1 VTVGGGR
8 HVVWRR
14 LWSGVAIVALGCSGV
29 GPLSLPEPEPEPAPR
44 LVRSSEEVAPPSG
57 VLTVGVPA
65 EPTGWIVPEGD
76 DLAALDLAALWSLP
90 LYRFDPSGQ
99 PAQAFA
105 TDARISGDGRRV
117 EVDLAEGEWSD
128 GTPVTAEDVV
138 ATVAA
143 LRGTELGR
151 DLEVV
156 DEVVAVSPRTVR
168 FDLARPTVRWQML
181 LGPTGVLPAHVLADG
196 GLEAASTL
204 DVTGGGFRLTQRQ
217 EGLGAS
223 FAAHPASPLGPP
235 ALEELR
241 VLIVPSYDVALGL
254 LDAGRLDLAIGY
266 LAVGAVRRAA
276 ALDLEAAAP
285 VGGTWIGLHWSPEA
299 AVGRPERRGV
309 AAVLDVS
316 EQVEGLGLGEE
327 LHVPIL
333 AVAAP
338 EVPPPTSRMDDI
350 PAVEELTTTLVVRA
364 DEEALLLT
372 GRLVEAQLRAR
383 DGGVTLRR
391 ERTPADVG
399 VARDADLSLRVRRDG
414 PRPDLAPWLAAE
426 ASELARAADAA
437 PSAFD
442 EDVILALEA
451 GLDEAR
457 VVPLYRP
464 PVAHVWRAG
473 VEGVVPSAWPGA
485 GFAGAMR
492 WSLAGAP

>member
-1 VTVGGGR
+1 VSGGAR
-8 HVVWRR
+8 RRVAWRR
-14 LWSGVAIVALGCSGV
+14 LWSGVAIVALGCSGA
-29 GPLSLPEPEPEPAPR
+29 GPLPLPEAEPAPSPR
-44 LVRSSEEVAPPSG
+44 IVRSSEEVGPPSG

-65 EPTGWIVPEGD
+65 DPTGWIVPEGD
-76 DLAALDLAALWSLP
+76 DLAALDLAALWGLP

-99 PAQAFA
+99 PVRAFA
-105 TDARISGDGRRV
+105 ADERVSEDGRRV

-168 FDLARPTVRWQML
+168 FDLSQPTVRWQML

-196 GLEAASTL
+196 GLAAAATL
-204 DVTGGGFRLTQRQ
+204 DVTGGGFRLSGRE

-223 FAAHPASPLGPP
+223 FAAHPASPLGSP

-241 VLIVPSYDVALGL
+241 VLLVPSYDVALGL
-254 LDAGRLDLAIGY
+254 LDEGRLDLAVGY

-285 VGGTWIGLHWSPEA
+285 VGGTWIGLHWSPEV

-327 LHVPIL
+327 LYLPIL
-333 AVAAP
+333 TAAAP
-338 EVPPPTSRMDDI
+338 EVAPPPTRQDDI
-350 PAVEELTTTLVVRA
+350 PAVGELTTTLVVRA

-372 GRLVEAQLRAR
+372 GRLVEAQLRAS
-383 DGGVTLRR
+383 GGDVTLRR

-399 VARDADLSLRVRRDG
+399 VAREADVALRVRRDG
-414 PRPDLAPWLAAE
+414 PRPDLTPWLAEE

-437 PSAFD
+437 PSVFD
-442 EDVILALEA
+442 GDVLRALEA

-492 WSLAGAP
+492 WSVAGAS

>member
-1 VTVGGGR
+1 VA
-8 HVVWRR
+8 WRR
-14 LWSGVAIVALGCSGV
+14 VWSSVAFVALGCSGG
-29 GPLSLPEPEPEPAPR
+29 GPLALPDVEPGPSPR
-44 LVRSSEEVAPPSG
+44 IVRSSEEVAPPSG

-65 EPTGWIVPEGD
+65 DPTGWIVPDGD
-76 DLAALDLAALWSLP
+76 DLAALDLAALWGLP
-90 LYRFDPSGQ
+90 LYRFDPTGQ
-99 PAQAFA
+99 PVRAFA
-105 TDARISGDGRRV
+105 TDERISDDGRQV
-117 EVDLAEGEWSD
+117 EFDLAEGEWSD
-128 GTPVTAEDVV
+128 GAPVSAEDVV

-143 LRGTELGR
+143 LRGTALGR

-168 FDLARPTVRWQML
+168 FGLHQPTVRWQML

-204 DVTGGGFRLTQRQ
+204 EVTGGGFRLTGRE

-223 FAAHPASPLGPP
+223 FAAHRTSPLGPP

-254 LDAGRLDLAIGY
+254 LDDGRLDLAIGH

-276 ALDLEAAAP
+276 ALELEAAAP
-285 VGGTWIGLHWSPEA
+285 IGGTWVGLHWSPEGD
-299 AVGRPERRGV
+299 VGRPERRGV

-327 LHVPIL
+327 LDVPL
-333 AVAAP
+333 LGGSVP
-338 EVPPPTSRMDDI
+338 EVSPPTNRLDDL
-350 PAVEELTTTLVVRA
+350 PAVGSLTTALVVRA
-364 DEEALLLT
+364 DEEALVLT
-372 GRLVEAQLRAR
+372 GRLIEAQLRAR
-383 DGGVTLRR
+383 DAGVTLRR
-391 ERTPADVG
+391 ERTPADVE
-399 VARDADLSLRVRRDG
+399 VARDAEVALRVRRDG
-414 PRPDLAPWLAAE
+414 PRPDLAPWLPE
-426 ASELARAADAA
+426 EMSELARAADAA
-437 PSAFD
+437 PSMFD
-442 EDVILALEA
+442 GDVVRALEA

-464 PVAHVWRAG
+464 SVAHVWRAG

-492 WSLAGAP
+492 WSVAGGS

>member
-1 VTVGGGR
+1 VA
-8 HVVWRR
+8 WRR
-14 LWSGVAIVALGCSGV
+14 VWCGVTIVALGCGGV
-29 GPLSLPEPEPEPAPR
+29 GPLALPDAEPGPSPR
-44 LVRSSEEVAPPSG
+44 IVRSSEEVAPPSG

-76 DLAALDLAALWSLP
+76 DLAALDLAALWGLP

-99 PAQAFA
+99 LVRAFA
-105 TDARISGDGRRV
+105 IDERVSEDGRRV
-117 EVDLAEGEWSD
+117 EFDLAEGEWSD
-128 GTPVTAEDVV
+128 GAPVTAEDVV

-156 DEVVAVSPRTVR
+156 DEVVALSPRTVQ
-168 FDLARPTVRWQML
+168 FDLTQPTVRWQML
-181 LGPTGVLPAHVLADG
+181 LGPVGVLPAHVLADG
-196 GLEAASTL
+196 GLEAAATL
-204 DVTGGGFRLTQRQ
+204 EVTGGGFRLTGRE
-217 EGLGAS
+217 EGLGAT
-223 FAAHPASPLGPP
+223 FVAHPASPLGSP

-254 LDAGRLDLAIGY
+254 LDEGRLDIAIGY

-285 VGGTWIGLHWSPEA
+285 IGGTWIGLFWSPEA

-327 LHVPIL
+327 LQVPIL
-333 AVAAP
+333 AAAGP
-338 EVPPPTSRMDDI
+338 KVSPPTDRQDDI
-350 PAVEELTTTLVVRA
+350 PAVGSLTTTLVVRA

-372 GRLVEAQLRAR
+372 GRLVEAQLRGR
-383 DGGVTLRR
+383 DAGVTLRR
-391 ERTPADVG
+391 ERTPTDVE
-399 VARDADLSLRVRRDG
+399 VARDGQVALLVRRDG
-414 PRPDLAPWLAAE
+414 PRPDLTPWLASDAT
-426 ASELARAADAA
+426 ELAQAADGA
-437 PSAFD
+437 PTTFD
-442 EDVILALEA
+442 EAVVRALEA

-464 PVAHVWRAG
+464 PVAHVWGAG

-492 WSLAGAP
+492 WSVAGRS